1 MVEWVVSTSAR
12 LELFDCWTQSDSSMT
27 DLRARSNLK
36 IICSIIMEVEVPREL
51 QLPLELAL
59 VLHQGQSRL
68 RTHVA
73 SFAFAR
79 A

>member
-1 MVEWVVSTSAR
+1 MVEWVVSASAR
-12 LELFDCWTQSDSSMT
+12 LELSDCWTQSDSSVT
-27 DLRARSNLK
+27 DLGARGNLK
-36 IICSIIMEVEVPREL
+36 IICSIIMEVEVLREL
-51 QLPLELAL
+51 QLPPELAL
-59 VLHQGQSRL
+59 DLHQGQSRP